1 MVLYIRSRIGA
12 DTSEL
17 AQCNDVDE
25 LFRRLHTMQVISKAD
40 QDLMD
45 SILKKEQEINDLKS
59 LKEQEEQNAKE
70 QLEQSLKDLQELEV
84 SRSQAE
90 ERIQASEETLAK
102 IARQEDQLEKE
113 DKELGSLS
121 KAELQRQVY
130 RRSHDMASSRVY
142 AHILILWQQTPPHTE
157 GIQIPQRIDIGAPR
171 VHIYTPQ
178 PAER

>member
-84 SRSQAE
+84 SRS
-90 ERIQASEETLAK
+90 
-102 IARQEDQLEKE
+102 
-113 DKELGSLS
+113 G
-121 KAELQRQVY
+121 
-130 RRSHDMASSRVY
+130 
-142 AHILILWQQTPPHTE
+142 
-157 GIQIPQRIDIGAPR
+157 
-171 VHIYTPQ
+171 
-178 PAER
+178 